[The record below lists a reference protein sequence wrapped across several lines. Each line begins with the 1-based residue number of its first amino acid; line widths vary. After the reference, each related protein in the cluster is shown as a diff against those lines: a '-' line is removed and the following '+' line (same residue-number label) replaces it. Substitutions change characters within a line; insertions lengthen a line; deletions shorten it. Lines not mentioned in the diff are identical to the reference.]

1 MSTNLHI
8 PKNCQ
13 YCGNLFTA
21 RTTTTRYCS
30 HKCNSRHYKQ
40 IKREEK
46 VMSALQETTKQQT
59 KQQSTSLPTKTLS
72 NKDFLS
78 ITDASKLIGVS
89 RWTIQRMIKRGQLKA
104 VPFGRKHILARH
116 QIENLFNQ

>member
-30 HKCNSRHYKQ
+30 HKCNSRHYKH

-46 VMSALQETTKQQT
+46 VKGSLLETTQQQANR
-59 KQQSTSLPTKTLS
+59 KPEFSPTDTLS
-72 NKDFLS
+72 NKDFLC

-89 RWTIQRMIKRGQLKA
+89 RWTIQRMIKRGQLKS

>member
-13 YCGNLFTA
+13 FCGNLFTA

-40 IKREEK
+40 VKREEK
-46 VMSALQETTKQQT
+46 VKGALQETTKQQANP
-59 KQQSTSLPTKTLS
+59 KPEFSPTDTLS